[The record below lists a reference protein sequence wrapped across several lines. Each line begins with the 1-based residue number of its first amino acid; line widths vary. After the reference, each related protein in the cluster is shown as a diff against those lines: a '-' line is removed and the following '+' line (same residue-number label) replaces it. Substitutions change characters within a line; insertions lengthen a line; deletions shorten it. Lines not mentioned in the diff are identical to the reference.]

1 MMQVEEERY
10 VIGVISDT
18 HGLVRAS
25 ALDALRGVDLIV
37 HAGDIGGKEVVVALE
52 EIAPVRLVRGNTDVE
67 AWSRT
72 LPETDVVE
80 VGEHRICVVH
90 DLGTLGLDPE
100 AAGVSVVVSGH
111 SHKPR
116 QVVQRGVLYFNPGS
130 AGPRRFQ
137 LPIGVGRLV
146 LQGRQVRGEL
156 VRLEA

>member
-1 MMQVEEERY
+1 MMGAEVERC
-10 VIGVISDT
+10 VVGVISDT
-18 HGLVRAS
+18 HGLMRAS

-37 HAGDIGGKEVVVALE
+37 HAGDIGSKDVVVALE

-72 LPETDVVE
+72 LPATDVVE
-80 VGEHRICVVH
+80 VGEHKICVVH

>member
-1 MMQVEEERY
+1 MQVEEERY

>member
-1 MMQVEEERY
+1 MMEERY

-37 HAGDIGGKEVVVALE
+37 HAGDIGGREVVVALE

-90 DLGTLGLDPE
+90 DLATLGLDPE
-100 AAGVSVVVSGH
+100 ATGVSAVVSGH

-156 VRLEA
+156 VRLEV